1 MWNRKEPFLS
11 GADAVRVR
19 RVLFLNGVPGEEIE
33 DAMQEIELRALQHPP
48 RGAARGAWGCAV
60 ATNLAMDGHRRSARR
75 DGVAPPMVT
84 PTQAR
89 EGDAVALRD
98 AVRAGLD
105 RLAPELRATV
115 VLRFYA
121 DFTISQIAAAMTVP
135 EGTVK
140 SRLHRA
146 VAELR
151 TTLPEGL
158 LR

>member
-1 MWNRKEPFLS
+1 VWNRKEPFLS

-60 ATNLAMDGHRRSARR
+60 ATNLAIDGHRRSARR
-75 DGVAPPMVT
+75 DGLAPAPI
-84 PTQAR
+84 QAPQADDVELR
-89 EGDAVALRD
+89 E
-98 AVRAGLD
+98 AVRAGLE
-105 RLAPELRATV
+105 RLAADLRATV

-121 DFTISQIAAAMTVP
+121 DLSIPQIAAAMTVP

>member
-1 MWNRKEPFLS
+1 LS

-19 RVLFLNGVPGEEIE
+19 RVLFLNGVSGEEIE
-33 DAMQEIELRALQHPP
+33 DTMQEIELRALQHPP
-48 RGAARGAWGCAV
+48 RGTARGAWACAV
-60 ATNLAMDGHRRSARR
+60 ATNLAMDGRRRAAHRDSVELAM
-75 DGVAPPMVT
+75 APPMQT
-84 PTQAR
+84 
-89 EGDAVALRD
+89 GDADEVALRD
-98 AVRAGLD
+98 AVRTGLD

-115 VLRFYA
+115 VLRFFA
-121 DFTISQIAAAMTVP
+121 DFSIPQIAAAMTVA

>member
-19 RVLFLNGVPGEEIE
+19 RVLFLNGVAGEEIE

-48 RGAARGAWGCAV
+48 RGAARGAWACAV
-60 ATNLAMDGHRRSARR
+60 ATNLAMDGHRRAARGAGL
-75 DGVAPPMVT
+75 DPAMAIPV
-84 PTQAR
+84 R
-89 EGDAVALRD
+89 ESHDVELRE

-105 RLAPELRATV
+105 RLAPDLRAAV

-121 DFTISQIAAAMTVP
+121 DFSIAQIASVMTVP

>member
-1 MWNRKEPFLS
+1 VWSRKEPFLS

-19 RVLFLNGVPGEEIE
+19 RVLFLNGVVGDDME

-48 RGAARGAWGCAV
+48 RGAARGAWACAV
-60 ATNLAMDGHRRSARR
+60 ATNLAMDVHRRTARGAGL
-75 DGVAPPMVT
+75 DPAMAIPV
-84 PTQAR
+84 R
-89 EGDAVALRD
+89 ESDDAGLRD

-105 RLAPELRATV
+105 RLAPDLRATV

-121 DFTISQIAAAMTVP
+121 DFSIPQIATAMAVP
-135 EGTVK
+135 DGTVK

-151 TTLPEGL
+151 ETLPEGL

>member
-1 MWNRKEPFLS
+1 MDQHRR
-11 GADAVRVR
+11 RVR
-19 RVLFLNGVPGEEIE
+19 RDRTLPMFEPTRSLGESEGV
-33 DAMQEIELRALQHPP
+33 ELRDVVQ
-48 RGAARGAWGCAV
+48 RG
-60 ATNLAMDGHRRSARR
+60 L
-75 DGVAPPMVT
+75 
-84 PTQAR
+84 
-89 EGDAVALRD
+89 E
-98 AVRAGLD
+98 

-121 DFTISQIAAAMTVP
+121 DFPVADIALAMSVA

-151 TTLPEGL
+151 AALPKES

>member
-1 MWNRKEPFLS
+1 VWNRNEPFLS

-19 RVLFLNGVPGEEIE
+19 RVLFLNGVSGEEIE

-48 RGAARGAWGCAV
+48 RGAARGAWACAV
-60 ATNLAMDGHRRSARR
+60 ATNLAMDGHRLSARR
-75 DGVAPPMVT
+75 DSVT
-84 PTQAR
+84 P
-89 EGDAVALRD
+89 VASAASPSRGIDDVELRD

-105 RLAPELRATV
+105 RLADDLRATV

-121 DFTISQIAAAMTVP
+121 DFSIPQIAAAMTVP

-151 TTLPEGL
+151 TTLHEGL

>member
-60 ATNLAMDGHRRSARR
+60 ATNLAMDRHRRSARR
-75 DGVAPPMVT
+75 DGLAPAPIRAS
-84 PTQAR
+84 QADDVELR
-89 EGDAVALRD
+89 E

-105 RLAPELRATV
+105 RLAADLRATV

-121 DFTISQIAAAMTVP
+121 DFSIPQIATAMTVP

>member
-1 MWNRKEPFLS
+1 LS

-19 RVLFLNGVPGEEIE
+19 RVLFLNGVPSEEIE
-33 DAMQEIELRALQHPP
+33 DAMQEIELRALEHPP
-48 RGAARGAWGCAV
+48 RGAARGAWACAV
-60 ATNLAMDGHRRSARR
+60 ATNMAMDGHRRSARR
-75 DGVAPPMVT
+75 DDVAPAPIQV
-84 PTQAR
+84 PAADDV
-89 EGDAVALRD
+89 ELRD
-98 AVRAGLD
+98 AVRVGLD
-105 RLAPELRATV
+105 RLAADLRATV

-121 DFTISQIAAAMTVP
+121 DCSIPQIAAAMNVP

>member
-19 RVLFLNGVPGEEIE
+19 RVLFLNGVSGEEVE

-48 RGAARGAWGCAV
+48 RSATRGAWACAV
-60 ATNLAMDGHRRSARR
+60 ATNLAIDGHRRSARGP
-75 DGVAPPMVT
+75 GVSPATAIP
-84 PTQAR
+84 AR
-89 EGDAVALRD
+89 EPDDVELRD
-98 AVRAGLD
+98 VVRAGLD
-105 RLAPELRATV
+105 RLGPELRATV

-121 DFTISQIAAAMTVP
+121 DFSVLQIASAMTVP

>member
-60 ATNLAMDGHRRSARR
+60 ATNLAMDRHRRAARR
-75 DGVAPPMVT
+75 DGLAPAPIRAS
-84 PTQAR
+84 QADDVELR
-89 EGDAVALRD
+89 E

-105 RLAPELRATV
+105 RLAADLRATV

-121 DFTISQIAAAMTVP
+121 DFSIPQIATAMTVP

>member
-1 MWNRKEPFLS
+1 M
-11 GADAVRVR
+11 RVR
-19 RVLFLNGVPGEEIE
+19 RVLFLNGVAGEEID

-48 RGAARGAWGCAV
+48 RGAARAAWACAV

-75 DGVAPPMVT
+75 DGVAPAL
-84 PTQAR
+84 TQASGVDDV
-89 EGDAVALRD
+89 ELRD

-121 DFTISQIAAAMTVP
+121 DFTIPQIAAAMTVP

-146 VAELR
+146 VSELR
-151 TTLPEGL
+151 AILPEGL

>member
-1 MWNRKEPFLS
+1 MS

-19 RVLFLNGVPGEEIE
+19 RVLFLNGVSGEEIE
-33 DAMQEIELRALQHPP
+33 DAMQEIEVRALEHPP
-48 RGAARGAWGCAV
+48 RGAARGAWACAV
-60 ATNLAMDGHRRSARR
+60 ATNLAMDGHRRAARR
-75 DGVAPPMVT
+75 DSVEPALT
-84 PTQAR
+84 PSMLA
-89 EGDAVALRD
+89 GDADGVVLRD
-98 AVRAGLD
+98 AVRTGLD

-115 VLRFYA
+115 VLRFFA
-121 DFTISQIAAAMTVP
+121 DFSIPQIASAMTVA

>member
-1 MWNRKEPFLS
+1 LS

-48 RGAARGAWGCAV
+48 RGVARGAWACAV

-75 DGVAPPMVT
+75 DGVT
-84 PTQAR
+84 PGSPLPAR
-89 EGDAVALRD
+89 EGDDVELRD

-105 RLAPELRATV
+105 RLAPDLRATV

-121 DFTISQIAAAMTVP
+121 DLSIPQIATAMTVP

-140 SRLHRA
+140 SRLNRA
-146 VAELR
+146 VAALR

>member
-19 RVLFLNGVPGEEIE
+19 RVLFLNGVSGEEIE

-48 RGAARGAWGCAV
+48 RGAARGAWACAV

-75 DGVAPPMVT
+75 DGVAPAPI
-84 PTQAR
+84 QASAADDV
-89 EGDAVALRD
+89 ELRD

-105 RLAPELRATV
+105 RLAADLRATV

-121 DFTISQIAAAMTVP
+121 DFSIPQIAAAMTVP

>member
-1 MWNRKEPFLS
+1 VWNRKEPLLS

-19 RVLFLNGVPGEEIE
+19 RVLFLNGVAGEEIE

-48 RGAARGAWGCAV
+48 RGAARGAWACAV
-60 ATNLAMDGHRRSARR
+60 ATNLAMDGHRRAARGAGL
-75 DGVAPPMVT
+75 DPATAIPV
-84 PTQAR
+84 R
-89 EGDAVALRD
+89 ESHDVELRE

-105 RLAPELRATV
+105 RLAPDLRAIV

-121 DFTISQIAAAMTVP
+121 DFSIAQIASAMTVP